1 MNPKNDCKF
10 IGRLSTEPETRTFE
24 NGSVTTF
31 SIAVQRGYK
40 NREGRYDAD
49 FFNCRA
55 NSNGNNRTGEMIA
68 KFFHKGSP
76 IILAGDL
83 RNNNW
88 TDKDGQRHYG
98 YYINV
103 SDFAFPERDNSQ
115 NQNNSTAA
123 APQSMPT
130 ANDAPVTGMPEGFS
144 SIPTGADTYL
154 PFS

>member
-31 SIAVQRGYK
+31 SIAVNRVYK
-40 NREGRYDAD
+40 NREGKYDAD

-55 NSNGNNRTGEMIA
+55 NSNGNNKTGEMIA
-68 KFFHKGSP
+68 KYFHKGSP

-83 RNNNW
+83 RNSNW
-88 TDKDGQRHYG
+88 TDKDGQKHFG

-103 SDFAFPERDNSQ
+103 SDFAFPEGGSKNE
-115 NQNNSTAA
+115 STAA
-123 APQSMPT
+123 APKSMPT
-130 ANDAPVTGMPEGFS
+130 AQAPVTSTPPGFDA
-144 SIPTGADTYL
+144 IPTGADNFL

>member
-10 IGRLSTEPETRTFE
+10 IGRLSTEPETKTFDNG

-31 SIAVQRGYK
+31 SIAVKRGYK
-40 NREGRYDAD
+40 NNEGNYEAD

-55 NSNGNNRTGEMIA
+55 ISSGKSRTGEMIA
-68 KFFHKGSP
+68 KYFHKGSP

-88 TDKDGQRHYG
+88 TDKDGQKHFG

-103 SDFAFPERDNSQ
+103 SDFAFPEGGSKNE
-115 NQNNSTAA
+115 STSA

-130 ANDAPVTGMPEGFS
+130 AQAPVTSTPPGFDQ
-144 SIPTGADTYL
+144 IPAGADNFL

>member
-1 MNPKNDCKF
+1 MNPKNECKF
-10 IGRLSTEPETRTFE
+10 IGRMTKDAETRSFD
-24 NGSVTTF
+24 NGSVTNFT
-31 SIAVQRGYK
+31 IAVQRNFK
-40 NREGRYDAD
+40 NKDGVYDAD
-49 FFNCRA
+49 FIECRA
-55 NSNGNNRTGEMIA
+55 TNKIGETIA

-76 IILAGDL
+76 IIVVGDY

-88 TDKDGQRHYG
+88 TDKDGNKHYG
-98 YYINV
+98 NYINIT
-103 SDFAFPERDNSQ
+103 DFAFPERDSSQ
-115 NQNNSTAA
+115 SQNNSTAA